1 LEAVRHLHTRYR
13 TGRALQG
20 SSFARRTSVAH
31 LLNGRHLPV
40 CNNQVVPDAGLDPA
54 VMERFRAG
62 DDDAVRVLYRQYGRL
77 VFTVALRILGN
88 RQLAEDATQQT
99 FLQAWRAASSFDS
112 DKDPAPW
119 LATITRRV
127 AIDMQ
132 RSEARRPSTSIEV
145 ASADEPALV
154 SLPPSAESVWE
165 TWQVR
170 EAIDSLQPDEREVV
184 RLQHIEG
191 HSQSEIA
198 ERLGVALGTVK
209 SRSHRAHQHLATRLK
224 HLREPMDDG

>member
-1 LEAVRHLHTRYR
+1 MF
-13 TGRALQG
+13 LQN
-20 SSFARRTSVAH
+20 TSVVAMSDAPVV
-31 LLNGRHLPV
+31 LV
-40 CNNQVVPDAGLDPA
+40 CNNLEVPDAGLDPA

-62 DDDAVRVLYRQYGRL
+62 DDDAVRALYRQYGRL
-77 VFTVALRILGN
+77 VFTIALRILGN

-99 FLQAWRAASSFDS
+99 FLQAWRAASSFES

-127 AIDMQ
+127 AIDIQ
-132 RSEARRPSTSIEV
+132 RSEARRPSTSLEV
-145 ASADEPALV
+145 TSADEPALV

-170 EAIDSLQPDEREVV
+170 EAIDGLQPEEREVV

-198 ERLGVALGTVK
+198 TQLGIALGTVK

-224 HLREPMDDG
+224 HLREPIEDG

>member
-1 LEAVRHLHTRYR
+1 MEAAQQLHTQQRM
-13 TGRALQG
+13 GRALSG
-20 SSFARRTSVAH
+20 SSFARRTSSAH
-31 LLNGRHLPV
+31 ILDARHGLV
-40 CNNQVVPDAGLDPA
+40 CNNREVPDAGLDPA
-54 VMERFRAG
+54 VMERFRGG
-62 DDDAVRVLYRQYGRL
+62 DDDAVRALYRQFGRL
-77 VFTVALRILGN
+77 VFTIAYRILGN

-99 FLQAWRAASSFDS
+99 FLQAWRAASTFDS
-112 DKDPAPW
+112 GKDPAPW

-132 RSEARRPSTSIEV
+132 RSEARRPSTSLEV

-154 SLPPSAESVWE
+154 TLPPSAETVWE

-170 EAIDSLQPDEREVV
+170 AAIDALQPDEREIV

-198 ERLGVALGTVK
+198 EQLGVALGTVK

-224 HLREPMDDG
+224 HLREPIEDG

>member
-1 LEAVRHLHTRYR
+1 VPEAVL
-13 TGRALQG
+13 
-20 SSFARRTSVAH
+20 
-31 LLNGRHLPV
+31 
-40 CNNQVVPDAGLDPA
+40 DAG

-62 DDDAVRVLYRQYGRL
+62 DDDAVRRLYRHYGRL
-77 VFTVALRILGN
+77 VFTVALRILGD
-88 RQLAEDATQQT
+88 RQLAEDATQQA
-99 FLQAWRAASSFDS
+99 FLQAWRAASTFDT
-112 DKDPAPW
+112 DRDPAPW

-132 RSEARRPSTSIEV
+132 RSEARRPATSLEV

-154 SLPPSAESVWE
+154 SLPPSAEAVWE

-170 EAIDSLQPDEREVV
+170 AAIDALQPEEREVV

-198 ERLGVALGTVK
+198 ERLGLAVGTVK
-209 SRSHRAHQHLATRLK
+209 SRSFRAHQHLATRLK
-224 HLREPMDDG
+224 HLREPIDDG

>member
-1 LEAVRHLHTRYR
+1 
-13 TGRALQG
+13 
-20 SSFARRTSVAH
+20 
-31 LLNGRHLPV
+31 
-40 CNNQVVPDAGLDPA
+40 
-54 VMERFRAG
+54 MERFRAG
-62 DDDAVRVLYRQYGRL
+62 DDDAVRMLYRQYGRL
-77 VFTVALRILGN
+77 VFTIAVRILGN

-99 FLQAWRAASSFDS
+99 FLQAWKAAATFES

-132 RSEARRPSTSIEV
+132 RSEARRPATSLEV

-154 SLPPSAESVWE
+154 TLPPSAEAVWE

-170 EAIDSLQPDEREVV
+170 TAIDSLQPDEREVI

-198 ERLGVALGTVK
+198 EKLGLAIGTVK
-209 SRSHRAHQHLATRLK
+209 SRSYRAHQHLANRLQ
-224 HLREPMDDG
+224 HLREPTDDG

>member
-1 LEAVRHLHTRYR
+1 MEAAQQLHTQHSM
-13 TGRALQG
+13 GRALWG
-20 SSFARRTSVAH
+20 SSFARRSSAARILDNRQ
-31 LLNGRHLPV
+31 LLF
-40 CNNQVVPDAGLDPA
+40 CNNREVPDAGLDPA

-62 DDDAVRVLYRQYGRL
+62 DDDAVRDLYRQYGRL

-99 FLQAWRAASSFDS
+99 FLQAWRAASTFETG
-112 DKDPAPW
+112 KDPAPW

-127 AIDMQ
+127 AIDIQ
-132 RSEARRPSTSIEV
+132 RGEARRPSTSIEV
-145 ASADEPALV
+145 TSADEPALV
-154 SLPPSAESVWE
+154 TLPPSAEAVWE

-170 EAIDSLQPDEREVV
+170 EAIDGLQPDEREVV

-198 ERLGVALGTVK
+198 AQLGVALGTVK

-224 HLREPMDDG
+224 HLREPIEDG

>member
-1 LEAVRHLHTRYR
+1 MNPFVEAIFLEI
-13 TGRALQG
+13 
-20 SSFARRTSVAH
+20 TSVAPMFEAPAV
-31 LLNGRHLPV
+31 LV
-40 CNNQVVPDAGLDPA
+40 CNNLEVPDAGLDPA

-62 DDDAVRVLYRQYGRL
+62 DDDAVRALYRQYGRL
-77 VFTVALRILGN
+77 VFTIALRILGN

-99 FLQAWRAASSFDS
+99 FLQAWRAASTFES

-119 LATITRRV
+119 RATITRRV
-127 AIDMQ
+127 AIDIQ
-132 RSEARRPSTSIEV
+132 RSEARRPSTSLEV
-145 ASADEPALV
+145 TSADEPALV

-170 EAIDSLQPDEREVV
+170 EAIDGLQPEEREVV

-198 ERLGVALGTVK
+198 TQLGLALGTVK
-209 SRSHRAHQHLATRLK
+209 SRSHRAHQHLASRLK
-224 HLREPMDDG
+224 HLREPIEDG

>member
-1 LEAVRHLHTRYR
+1 MDRFRTGDDGAVRT
-13 TGRALQG
+13 
-20 SSFARRTSVAH
+20 
-31 LLNGRHLPV
+31 
-40 CNNQVVPDAGLDPA
+40 
-54 VMERFRAG
+54 
-62 DDDAVRVLYRQYGRL
+62 LYRHYGRL
-77 VFTVALRILGN
+77 VFTIAVRILGN
-88 RQLAEDATQQT
+88 RQLAEDATQQA
-99 FLQAWRAASSFDS
+99 FLQAWRAASTFDS

-132 RSEARRPSTSIEV
+132 RSEGRRPTTSIEV

-154 SLPPSAESVWE
+154 TLPPSAEAVWE

-170 EAIDSLQPDEREVV
+170 AAIDSLQPDEREVV

-198 ERLGVALGTVK
+198 QQLGLAIGTVK
-209 SRSHRAHQHLATRLK
+209 SRSFRAHQHLATRLK
-224 HLREPMDDG
+224 HLREPSDGG

>member
-1 LEAVRHLHTRYR
+1 VTDL
-13 TGRALQG
+13 
-20 SSFARRTSVAH
+20 
-31 LLNGRHLPV
+31 
-40 CNNQVVPDAGLDPA
+40 CNNHQVPDVGVDSA
-54 VMERFRAG
+54 VMDRFRAG
-62 DDDAVRVLYRQYGRL
+62 DDEAVRVLYRQYGRL
-77 VFTVALRILGN
+77 VFTIALRVLGN

-99 FLQAWRAASSFDS
+99 FLQAWRAASTFESG
-112 DKDPAPW
+112 KDPAPW

-132 RSEARRPSTSIEV
+132 RSEHRRPSTSLEV

-154 SLPPSAESVWE
+154 TLAPSAEAIWE

-170 EAIDSLQPDEREVV
+170 AAIDELQPDEREIV

-198 ERLGVALGTVK
+198 SQLGVALGTVK
-209 SRSHRAHQHLATRLK
+209 SRSFRAHQHLASRLS
-224 HLREPMDDG
+224 HLREPIDDE

>member
-1 LEAVRHLHTRYR
+1 
-13 TGRALQG
+13 
-20 SSFARRTSVAH
+20 
-31 LLNGRHLPV
+31 
-40 CNNQVVPDAGLDPA
+40 VPDAGLDPA
-54 VMERFRAG
+54 VMERFRTG
-62 DDDAVRVLYRQYGRL
+62 DDDAVRTLYRHYGRL
-77 VFTVALRILGN
+77 VFTIAVRILGN
-88 RQLAEDATQQT
+88 RQLAEDATQQA
-99 FLQAWRAASSFDS
+99 FLQAWRAASTFDS

-132 RSEARRPSTSIEV
+132 RKEGRRPATSLED

-154 SLPPSAESVWE
+154 TLPPSAESVWE

-170 EAIDSLQPDEREVV
+170 AAIDSLQPDEREVV

-198 ERLGVALGTVK
+198 QQLGLAIGTVK
-209 SRSHRAHQHLATRLK
+209 SRSYRAHQHLATRLR
-224 HLREPMDDG
+224 HLREPPDDG